1 MFNLEEELKKLPGKP
16 GVYLMHDQ
24 TDEII
29 YVGKAISL
37 KNRVRQYFQKSR
49 HVTPKIQRMIDR
61 IAWFEYIVTDSE
73 LEALVLECNLIKK
86 YMPKYNVLLR
96 DDKTYPY
103 IKVTLGEEF
112 PRVLFCR
119 QLKKDKSRYFGP
131 YTSGGAVKDVIELV
145 RKLYQVRS
153 CNRNLPRDCGKDR
166 PCLYYHMKQCM
177 GPCTGHADQRAYKEN
192 IQKVQ
197 QLLTNL
203 GYNSGS
209 TDGVPGKLTNSAI
222 LQFEKDHGYAE
233 NTDITPEL
241 IAQLEQAA
249 QQ

>member
-1 MFNLEEELKKLPGKP
+1 MKMADIQSPWMKWQAFRHWN
-16 GVYLMHDQ
+16 
-24 TDEII
+24 TNIRI
-29 YVGKAISL
+29 Y
-37 KNRVRQYFQKSR
+37 
-49 HVTPKIQRMIDR
+49 
-61 IAWFEYIVTDSE
+61 
-73 LEALVLECNLIKK
+73 
-86 YMPKYNVLLR
+86 
-96 DDKTYPY
+96 
-103 IKVTLGEEF
+103 
-112 PRVLFCR
+112 
-119 QLKKDKSRYFGP
+119 QLKAETSDIYLTVNNGIVSQRVV
-131 YTSGGAVKDVIELV
+131 YTD
-145 RKLYQVRS
+145 
-153 CNRNLPRDCGKDR
+153 
-166 PCLYYHMKQCM
+166 
-177 GPCTGHADQRAYKEN
+177 KEN